1 MDDTPGAQ
9 VTPKPTVWTTPPVF
23 TNTRLSENLGYPTP
37 QRVSHSSSPPVGTH
51 ENRMSNGSLK
61 KSSATTTPKRDV
73 KREVLRTP
81 RRSTRVQRQDSMTL
95 TPATA
100 TTEIDTTTPA
110 LAKLGEMVI
119 EHLQS
124 SGGAIRQNQNSVGAV
139 QSPYET
145 TTRRVSMSNSG
156 GAAQSSKDV
165 TPKGNMRNK
174 TKAPSTEP
182 KRYGTRQRKSVER
195 LEI

>member
-1 MDDTPGAQ
+1 M
-9 VTPKPTVWTTPPVF
+9 VWTTPPVF

-51 ENRMSNGSLK
+51 ENKMSNGSLK
-61 KSSATTTPKRDV
+61 KSPATTTPKSDV
-73 KREVLRTP
+73 KRGVLTTP

-139 QSPYET
+139 QRPYET
-145 TTRRVSMSNSG
+145 TTRRVSMSSSG
-156 GAAQSSKDV
+156 GAVQDV
-165 TPKGNMRNK
+165 KPKGNMRNK
-174 TKAPSTEP
+174 TKAPPTEP

-195 LEI
+195 LQI